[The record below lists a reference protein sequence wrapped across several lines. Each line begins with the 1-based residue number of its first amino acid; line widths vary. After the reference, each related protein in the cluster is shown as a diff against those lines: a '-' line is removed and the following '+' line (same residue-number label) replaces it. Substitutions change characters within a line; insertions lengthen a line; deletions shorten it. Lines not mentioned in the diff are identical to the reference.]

1 MSIIVIAGGLVL
13 SPAGGIEA
21 DVLVDGERITALA
34 ARGSEQA
41 RSWAA
46 SAGRVLDAAG
56 LYVLPGGIDVHTHM
70 EMPPGSTYSPAASRT
85 RPAAASRPGPGRPGR

>member
-1 MSIIVIAGGLVL
+1 MSTLVIGGGLVL

-34 ARGSEQA
+34 ARDSELA

-46 SAGRVLDAAG
+46 SADRALDAAG

-70 EMPPGSTYSPAASRT
+70 EMPFGGTFSADTFEKI
-85 RPAAASRPGPGRPGR
+85 GRAHV